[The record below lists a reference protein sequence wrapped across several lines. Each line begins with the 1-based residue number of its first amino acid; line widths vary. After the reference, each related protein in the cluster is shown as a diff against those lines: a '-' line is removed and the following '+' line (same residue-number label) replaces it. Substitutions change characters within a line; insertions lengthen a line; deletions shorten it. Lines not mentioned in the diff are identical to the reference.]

1 MVIARTTTSTL
12 LSVSA
17 GMRWAAVMT
26 RSSYRVSSPKMASAI
41 ALTMSMSNPSIRP
54 LRGFREPSR

>member
-12 LSVSA
+12 LSVNE

-26 RSSYRVSSPKMASAI
+26 RSSYLVSSPKMASAS
-41 ALTMSMSNPSIRP
+41 ALTMSMSKPSILP
-54 LRGFREPSR
+54 FRGFREPSR